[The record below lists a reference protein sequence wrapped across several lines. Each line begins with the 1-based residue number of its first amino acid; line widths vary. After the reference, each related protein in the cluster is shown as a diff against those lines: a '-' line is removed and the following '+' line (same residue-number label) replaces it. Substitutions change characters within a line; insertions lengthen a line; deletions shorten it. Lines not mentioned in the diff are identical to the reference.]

1 MASRSI
7 VYIIYVYMYIYIH
20 ARSIVYTLPCVNSNI
35 MYILYIGLKEG
46 KEGNGCQWVSYL
58 SGRSSTAH
66 ARGLRVDSCL
76 HQLSFFSLAIWKVT
90 AQITSEYIISNG
102 LYTRRVYQQSDFSC
116 FDFAQDCFLCNA
128 MFHVTSCSPCIV
140 LSTLG

>member
-1 MASRSI
+1 M
-7 VYIIYVYMYIYIH
+7 
-20 ARSIVYTLPCVNSNI
+20 CK
-35 MYILYIGLKEG
+35 LKYNVHTVHWFERRERG
-46 KEGNGCQWVSYL
+46 GMVVSGCHI